1 MMRRRMAQMNARM
14 NPGMSAG
21 GGAVSHD
28 GKGGGGGGGA
38 PAPSYNSANM
48 QGKPGAGPNQ
58 NVLDAVKKVMS
69 SLVNFSIY

>member
-14 NPGMSAG
+14 NPGGMG
-21 GGAVSHD
+21 GPVQSSHD
-28 GKGGGGGGGA
+28 AGKGGGGA
-38 PAPSYNSANM
+38 PAPSYNSGNM